1 LKNSDKERVTGDRL
15 KPCSYSKL
23 ITYHLVAALE
33 SHQITRR
40 AERDARGADCFK
52 RSSDYLSEGDKTNMP
67 VKKYLKESIK
77 LGDKELT
84 VETGR
89 VAKQADGSVVI
100 RYGDTMLLVA
110 AVGAPHTREGID
122 FFPLTVEYREANYAA
137 GRIPGNYF
145 RREGRPTEKETLTSR
160 LIDRPCRPLF
170 TEGYKNETQV
180 IASVISADPD
190 NNPDVIAITGAS
202 CALYLSDIPFPNPI
216 AGVRVGLIDGRYIIN
231 PTYDETRESRLNLIV
246 AGTEEAIVMVEA
258 GASEV
263 SEEIMVEALMLAHKE
278 INRLCRWQREL
289 YKALDIQKRAVEAP
303 ALNEEMLGEIE
314 RNYSDRLRAS
324 LDTTQQEKRAS
335 YAAVDALKKEVVDS
349 YPEDQPEKRQMAKKI
364 FDHLKE
370 TIFRDDILN
379 KRRRPDGRRFS
390 EIRPITCEV
399 GWLPRVHG
407 SALFTRGETQALVT
421 TTLGT
426 KDDEQFMDD
435 LEKGEVKRRFLL
447 HYNFPHYSVGEVGR
461 FGSSSRREIGHGALA
476 RRSIEGVLPDESQ
489 FPYTIRIVSD
499 ITESNGSSSMASIC
513 GGILS
518 LMDAGVPLKAP
529 VAGVAM
535 GLVMEGNKYA
545 ILSDIAGAED
555 HYGDMDFKVAGTRE
569 GITALQMDI
578 KISGINASILAEA
591 LEQAKKGRL
600 HILDAMEKTIAEPRE
615 DIAPYAPRI
624 IQIKINPDK
633 IREVIGPGGKIIR
646 ALVEETG
653 AKIDVEDDGT
663 ISIASADGAAAQA
676 AIDRI
681 RGITAEAEIGQTYL
695 GTVSRIVDFGAFVE
709 IFPGTDG
716 LLHISEIA
724 DRRVKDVRD
733 ELKEGQQIMVKCIG
747 KEGNKIKLSRKA
759 ILRDEQQKAEAAG
772 AGDGE

>member
-1 LKNSDKERVTGDRL
+1 
-15 KPCSYSKL
+15 
-23 ITYHLVAALE
+23 
-33 SHQITRR
+33 
-40 AERDARGADCFK
+40 
-52 RSSDYLSEGDKTNMP
+52 MP

-110 AVGAPHTREGID
+110 AVGAPTAREGID
-122 FFPLTVEYREANYAA
+122 FFPLTVEYRESQFAA

-145 RREGRPTEKETLTSR
+145 RREGRPNEKEVLTCR

-170 TEGYKNETQV
+170 AEGYRNETQV
-180 IASVISADPD
+180 IASVISADSE

-202 CALYLSDIPFPNPI
+202 CALFLSDIPFMNPI

-231 PTYDETRESRLNLIV
+231 PTYDEVRESRLNLIV

-278 INRLCRWQREL
+278 INRLCRWQNEL
-289 YKALDIQKRAVEAP
+289 YRALEITKREVAPPAV
-303 ALNEEMLGEIE
+303 NEEMLQQIKEQFG
-314 RNYSDRLRAS
+314 DRLRAA
-324 LDTTQQEKRAS
+324 LDTSNQEKRDS
-335 YAAVDALKKEVVDS
+335 YAAVDALKKEVVES
-349 YPEDQPEKRQMAKKI
+349 YPLEDLEARQMAKTM
-364 FDHLKE
+364 FDNLKE
-370 TIFRDDILN
+370 GIFREDILD

-407 SALFTRGETQALVT
+407 SALFTRGETQALVS

-426 KDDEQFMDD
+426 KEDEQYIDD
-435 LEKGEVKRRFLL
+435 LEKGELKRRFLL
-447 HYNFPHYSVGEVGR
+447 HYNFPHYSVGEIGR

-476 RRSIEGVLPDESQ
+476 RRAIEAVLPEESD
-489 FPYTIRIVSD
+489 FPYTLRIVAD
-499 ITESNGSSSMASIC
+499 ITESNGSSSMATIC
-513 GGILS
+513 GGVLS

-555 HYGDMDFKVAGTRE
+555 HYGDMDFKVAGTRD

-578 KISGINASILAEA
+578 KIGGINAQIMAEA

-600 HILDAMEKTIAEPRE
+600 HILNVMSQALAEPRPE
-615 DIAPYAPRI
+615 ISTYAPRI
-624 IQIKINPDK
+624 IQIKINPEK
-633 IREVIGPGGKIIR
+633 IRDVIGPGGKMIR
-646 ALVEETG
+646 SLVEETG
-653 AKIDVEDDGT
+653 AKIDVSDDGT
-663 ISIASADGAAAQA
+663 ISIATPSGAAADA
-676 AIDRI
+676 AVARI
-681 RGITAEAEIGQTYL
+681 RGITAEAEIGQNYL

-733 ELKEGQQIMVKCIG
+733 ELKEGQQILVKCIG

-759 ILRDEQQKAEAAG
+759 VLRDETRKAEAAS
-772 AGDGE
+772 ANDSD

>member
-1 LKNSDKERVTGDRL
+1 M
-15 KPCSYSKL
+15 
-23 ITYHLVAALE
+23 A
-33 SHQITRR
+33 
-40 AERDARGADCFK
+40 
-52 RSSDYLSEGDKTNMP
+52 

-77 LGDKELT
+77 LGEKELT
-84 VETGR
+84 VESGR
-89 VAKQADGSVVI
+89 VAKQASGSVVI
-100 RYGDTMLLVA
+100 SYGDTMLLVA
-110 AVGAPHTREGID
+110 AVGANVPREGID
-122 FFPLTVEYREANYAA
+122 FFPLTVEYRESNYAA

-145 RREGRPTEKETLTSR
+145 RREGRPNEKEVLTSR

-170 TEGYKNETQV
+170 AEGYRNETQV
-180 IASVISADPD
+180 VASVISADPD

-202 CALYLSDIPFPNPI
+202 CALYLSDIPFLEPI
-216 AGVRVGLIDGRYIIN
+216 AGVRIGLIEGRYIVN
-231 PTYDETRESRLNLIV
+231 PTYDEVRDSRLNLIV

-258 GASEV
+258 GAREV
-263 SEEIMVEALMLAHKE
+263 SEEIMLEALMLAHKE
-278 INRLCRWQREL
+278 INRLCRWQKQL
-289 YKALDIQKRAVEAP
+289 YKALDIQKRDVVPAP
-303 ALNEEMLGEIE
+303 VNEEMLEEIS
-314 RNYSDRLRAS
+314 RNYGDRLREA
-324 LDTTQQEKRAS
+324 LDSTNKDKLES
-335 YAAVDALKKEVVDS
+335 YAAVDALKKEVVEG
-349 YPEDQPEKRQMAKKI
+349 YPADELEQRQMAKI
-364 FDHLKE
+364 VFDNLKE
-370 TIFRDDILN
+370 SIFRDDILN

-407 SALFTRGETQALVT
+407 SALFTRGETQAMVS

-426 KDDEQFMDD
+426 KEDEQFMDD

-447 HYNFPHYSVGEVGR
+447 HYNFPQYSVGEVGR

-476 RRSIEGVLPDESQ
+476 RRAIESVLPDETI

-513 GGILS
+513 GGTLS

-545 ILSDIAGAED
+545 ILTDIAGAED
-555 HYGDMDFKVAGTRE
+555 HYGDMDFKVAGTKD

-578 KISGINASILAEA
+578 KIGGINAQIMAEA

-600 HILDAMEKTIAEPRE
+600 HILGVMEKSLPEPRAA
-615 DIAPYAPRI
+615 ISAYAPRI

-633 IREVIGPGGKIIR
+633 IRDVIGPGGKVIR

-653 AKIDVEDDGT
+653 AKIDVADDGT
-663 ISIASADGAAAQA
+663 ISIATASGDAADAAVN
-676 AIDRI
+676 RI
-681 RGITAEAEIGQTYL
+681 RGLTAEAEIGQTYL

-733 ELKEGQQIMVKCIG
+733 ELKEGQQILVKCIG
-747 KEGNKIKLSRKA
+747 REGNKIKLSRKA
-759 ILRDEQQKAEAAG
+759 VLRDESRKAEAAS
-772 AGDGE
+772 ASDSD

>member
-1 LKNSDKERVTGDRL
+1 
-15 KPCSYSKL
+15 
-23 ITYHLVAALE
+23 
-33 SHQITRR
+33 
-40 AERDARGADCFK
+40 
-52 RSSDYLSEGDKTNMP
+52 MP
-67 VKKYLKESIK
+67 IKKYLKESIR

-89 VAKQADGSVVI
+89 VAKQADGSVII

-110 AVGAPHTREGID
+110 AVSAPSPREGVD
-122 FFPLTVEYREANYAA
+122 FFPLTVEYRESQFAA

-145 RREGRPTEKETLTSR
+145 RREGRPNEKEVLTCR

-170 TEGYKNETQV
+170 AEGFRNETQV
-180 IASVISADPD
+180 IATVISADTE

-202 CALYLSDIPFPNPI
+202 CALFLSDIPFMNPI

-231 PTYDETRESRLNLIV
+231 PSYDEVRESRLNLVV

-278 INRLCRWQREL
+278 INRLCRWQNEL
-289 YKALDIQKRAVEAP
+289 YKALSIQKREVVP
-303 ALNEEMLGEIE
+303 SILNEEMLDEIK
-314 RNYSDRLRAS
+314 RNHSERLREA
-324 LDTTQQEKRAS
+324 LDTTNKEKRAS
-335 YAAVDALKKEVVDS
+335 YAAVDELKKEVVEA
-349 YPEDQPEKRQMAKKI
+349 YPADLPEQRQMAKAI

-370 TIFRDDILN
+370 SIFREDILD

-390 EIRPITCEV
+390 EIRPINCEV

-407 SALFTRGETQALVT
+407 SALFTRGETQAMVT
-421 TTLGT
+421 ATLGT
-426 KDDEQFMDD
+426 KEDEQYMDD
-435 LEKGEVKRRFLL
+435 LEKGELKRRFLL

-461 FGSSSRREIGHGALA
+461 FGGSSRREIGHGALA
-476 RRSIEGVLPDESQ
+476 RRAIEAVLPDEAD

-499 ITESNGSSSMASIC
+499 ITESNGSSSMASVC
-513 GGILS
+513 GGVLS

-545 ILSDIAGAED
+545 ILTDIAGAED
-555 HYGDMDFKVAGTRE
+555 HYGDMDFKVTGTRN

-578 KISGINASILAEA
+578 KIGGINAQIMAEA
-591 LEQAKKGRL
+591 LEQAKKGRM
-600 HILDAMEKTIAEPRE
+600 HILGVMEQAIAAPRP
-615 DIAPYAPRI
+615 DISAYAPRI

-633 IREVIGPGGKIIR
+633 IRDVIGPGGKIIR
-646 ALVEETG
+646 SLVEETG
-653 AKIDVEDDGT
+653 AKIDVSDDGT
-663 ISIASADGAAAQA
+663 ISIATASGAAAEA
-676 AIDRI
+676 AVARI
-681 RGITAEAEIGQTYL
+681 RGLTAEAEVGQSYL

-733 ELKEGQQIMVKCIG
+733 ELKEGQQILVKCIG

-759 ILRDEQQKAEAAG
+759 VLRDEERKAEAAN
-772 AGDGE
+772 AGDSD

>member
-1 LKNSDKERVTGDRL
+1 
-15 KPCSYSKL
+15 
-23 ITYHLVAALE
+23 
-33 SHQITRR
+33 
-40 AERDARGADCFK
+40 
-52 RSSDYLSEGDKTNMP
+52 MP

-77 LGDKELT
+77 LGERELT

-110 AVGAPHTREGID
+110 AVGAPTPREGVD
-122 FFPLTVEYREANYAA
+122 FFPLTVEYRESNYAA

-145 RREGRPTEKETLTSR
+145 RREGRPNEKEILTSR

-170 TEGYKNETQV
+170 AEGYRNETQV

-190 NNPDVIAITGAS
+190 NNPDVVAITGAS
-202 CALYLSDIPFPNPI
+202 CALYLSDIPFLNPI
-216 AGVRVGLIDGRYIIN
+216 AGVRIGLIEGRYIVN
-231 PTYDETRESRLNLIV
+231 PTYDEVRESRMNLIV
-246 AGTEEAIVMVEA
+246 AGSEEAIVMVEA
-258 GASEV
+258 GATEV
-263 SEEIMVEALMLAHKE
+263 SEEIMVEALMVAHKE
-278 INRLCRWQREL
+278 INRLCRWQKEL
-289 YKALDIQKRAVEAP
+289 FKALDIQKREVEP
-303 ALNEEMLGEIE
+303 VQLDQEMLTEIAE
-314 RNYSDRLRAS
+314 KFSDRLRAA
-324 LDTTQQEKRAS
+324 LDTAGQDKRTS
-335 YAAVDALKKEVVDS
+335 YSAIDDLKKETIES
-349 YPEDQPEKRQMAKKI
+349 YPEDQPERRQMAKTI
-364 FDHLKE
+364 FDQLKE

-407 SALFTRGETQALVT
+407 SALFTRGETQALVS

-426 KDDEQFMDD
+426 KEDEQFMDD

-447 HYNFPHYSVGEVGR
+447 HYNFPQYSVGEVGR

-476 RRSIEGVLPDESQ
+476 RRALETVLPDDAD
-489 FPYTIRIVSD
+489 FPYTLRIVSD
-499 ITESNGSSSMASIC
+499 ITESNGSSSMASVC
-513 GGILS
+513 GGTLS

-545 ILSDIAGAED
+545 ILTDIAGAED
-555 HYGDMDFKVAGTRE
+555 HYGDMDFKVAGTKN

-578 KISGINASILAEA
+578 KIAGINAQIMAEA
-591 LEQAKKGRL
+591 LEQARKGRIY
-600 HILDAMEKTIAEPRE
+600 ILGVMEKTIEQPRE
-615 DIAPYAPRI
+615 NISQYAPRI

-633 IREVIGPGGKIIR
+633 IRDVIGPGGKVIR
-646 ALVEETG
+646 SLVEETG
-653 AKIDVEDDGT
+653 AKIDVSDDGT
-663 ISIASADGAAAQA
+663 ISIATSSGEAADA
-676 AIDRI
+676 AINRI
-681 RGITAEAEIGQTYL
+681 KGITAEAEVGQTYL

-733 ELKEGQQIMVKCIG
+733 ELKEGQQILVKCIG
-747 KEGNKIKLSRKA
+747 REGNKIKLSRKA
-759 ILRDEQQKAEAAG
+759 VLRDESRKAEAAS
-772 AGDGE
+772 ASDVE

>member
-1 LKNSDKERVTGDRL
+1 MS
-15 KPCSYSKL
+15 
-23 ITYHLVAALE
+23 
-33 SHQITRR
+33 
-40 AERDARGADCFK
+40 
-52 RSSDYLSEGDKTNMP
+52 
-67 VKKYLKESIK
+67 VKKYLKESIR

-84 VETGR
+84 VEAGR

-110 AVGAPHTREGID
+110 AVSASTPREGVD
-122 FFPLTVEYREANYAA
+122 FFPLTVEYRESQFAA

-145 RREGRPTEKETLTSR
+145 RREGRPNEKEVLTCR

-170 TEGYKNETQV
+170 AEGYRNETQV
-180 IASVISADPD
+180 IATVISADTE

-202 CALYLSDIPFPNPI
+202 CALFLSDIPFMNPI

-231 PTYDETRESRLNLIV
+231 PTYDEVRESRLNLIV

-278 INRLCRWQREL
+278 INRLCRWQNEL
-289 YKALDIQKRAVEAP
+289 YKALSIEKREVIP
-303 ALNEEMLGEIE
+303 PVLNEEMLEEIK
-314 RNYSDRLRAS
+314 RNYSERLRLA
-324 LDTTQQEKRAS
+324 LDTTNREKRSS
-335 YAAVDALKKEVVDS
+335 YAAVDELKKEVVDA
-349 YPEDQPEKRQMAKKI
+349 YPADLPEQRQMAKAI

-370 TIFRDDILN
+370 SIFREDILD

-407 SALFTRGETQALVT
+407 SALFTRGETQAMVT
-421 TTLGT
+421 ATLGT
-426 KDDEQFMDD
+426 KEDEQYMDD
-435 LEKGEVKRRFLL
+435 LEKGELKRRFLL

-461 FGSSSRREIGHGALA
+461 FGGSSRREIGHGALA
-476 RRSIEGVLPDESQ
+476 RRAIESVLPDETD

-499 ITESNGSSSMASIC
+499 ITESNGSSSMASVC
-513 GGILS
+513 GGVLS

-555 HYGDMDFKVAGTRE
+555 HYGDMDFKVTGTRN

-578 KISGINASILAEA
+578 KIAGINAQIMAEA
-591 LEQAKKGRL
+591 LEQAKKGRM
-600 HILDAMEKTIAEPRE
+600 HILGVMEQSIAAPRA
-615 DIAPYAPRI
+615 DISAYAPRI

-633 IREVIGPGGKIIR
+633 IRDVIGPGGKIIR
-646 ALVEETG
+646 SLVEETG
-653 AKIDVEDDGT
+653 AKIDVSDDGT
-663 ISIASADGAAAQA
+663 ISIATASGSAAEAAVA
-676 AIDRI
+676 RI
-681 RGITAEAEIGQTYL
+681 RGLTAEAEVGQSYL

-733 ELKEGQQIMVKCIG
+733 ELKEGQQILVKCIG

-759 ILRDEQQKAEAAG
+759 VLRDEERKAEAAS
-772 AGDGE
+772 AGDSD